1 MAGKSGRSINNVPES
16 PVKKMIFSWEGIL
29 VLLFIAVNIFCAMFS
44 EYYNLSSL
52 LRQMPVYLA
61 EVFMMLPM
69 AYILV
74 LGEIDISVG
83 AIVCLSATMSCIV
96 CNTNAPFIVV
106 EITALGV
113 GTICGAVNGFILT
126 KFQELPPMIVTLATQ
141 IIFRG
146 ISEIVLGSGGSI
158 SASNTDGFRAIGGKI
173 GNVPYILFLV
183 VILSVIFAVI
193 LGKSTFG
200 RRVYAIGTNRLTAY
214 YSGVHVQKIRFVIYT
229 LMGTI
234 SGLCALFL
242 MSSSFGANT
251 TTSNGFEMDA
261 IAMAVFG
268 GISSTG
274 GKGNIAGGL
283 ISAFIIV
290 CLRVGLGQRNIH
302 PQVILLIIGVLLAV
316 SLFLINNTISVAA
329 AFRRQECQIMRLIGA
344 TNFMIRAPFIVE
356 GVMIGL
362 IGALI
367 PLAGTYF
374 LYTKG
379 IVYLSERFHVLSN
392 LFYFV
397 PVGEIY
403 PLLIGAALI
412 LGVGIGFFGSFFTI
426 RKYMKV

>member
-96 CNTNAPFIVV
+96 CNANTPFIVV
-106 EITALGV
+106 VITALGV

-146 ISEIVLGSGGSI
+146 IAEIVLGSGGSI
-158 SASNTDGFRAIGGKI
+158 SVTNTEGFAALGGKVGRI
-173 GNVPYILFLV
+173 PYILFLV
-183 VILSVIFAVI
+183 LILGIIAAVI
-193 LGKSTFG
+193 LGKCTFG
-200 RRVYAIGTNRLTAY
+200 RRVYAIGTNRLAAY
-214 YSGVHVQKIRFVIYT
+214 YSGIHVQKIRFIIYT
-229 LMGTI
+229 IMGTV

-242 MSSSFGANT
+242 VSSSYGANT
-251 TTSNGFEMDA
+251 TTGNGFEMDA

-302 PQVILLIIGVLLAV
+302 PQVILLIIGVLLIAAVALPNIIGNVKKAV
-316 SLFLINNTISVAA
+316 S
-329 AFRRQECQIMRLIGA
+329 
-344 TNFMIRAPFIVE
+344 
-356 GVMIGL
+356 
-362 IGALI
+362 
-367 PLAGTYF
+367 
-374 LYTKG
+374 
-379 IVYLSERFHVLSN
+379 
-392 LFYFV
+392 
-397 PVGEIY
+397 
-403 PLLIGAALI
+403 
-412 LGVGIGFFGSFFTI
+412 
-426 RKYMKV
+426 MKKN

>member
-1 MAGKSGRSINNVPES
+1 MAGKSGRSINNVPEN
-16 PVKKMIFSWEGIL
+16 PMKHIIFSWEGIL
-29 VLLFIAVNIFCAMFS
+29 VILFILVNIFCASFS
-44 EYYNLSSL
+44 EFYNLKSV

-61 EVFMMLPM
+61 EVFMMFPR

-83 AIVCLSATMSCIV
+83 AIVCLSATLSCMV

-106 EITALGV
+106 VLTALVV
-113 GTICGAVNGFILT
+113 GALCGAVNGFILT
-126 KFQELPPMIVTLATQ
+126 RFKELPPMIVTLATQ

-214 YSGVHVQKIRFVIYT
+214 YSGVHVQKIRFIIYT
-229 LMGTI
+229 IMGTV

-242 MSSSFGANT
+242 VSSSYGANT
-251 TTSNGFEMDA
+251 TTGNGFEMDA

-274 GKGNIAGGL
+274 GKGNIAGGF

-290 CLRVGLGQRNIH
+290 CLRVGLGQRNVNA
-302 PQVILLIIGVLLAV
+302 QVILLIIGVLLIAAVALPNIIGNVKKAV
-316 SLFLINNTISVAA
+316 S
-329 AFRRQECQIMRLIGA
+329 
-344 TNFMIRAPFIVE
+344 
-356 GVMIGL
+356 
-362 IGALI
+362 
-367 PLAGTYF
+367 
-374 LYTKG
+374 
-379 IVYLSERFHVLSN
+379 
-392 LFYFV
+392 
-397 PVGEIY
+397 
-403 PLLIGAALI
+403 
-412 LGVGIGFFGSFFTI
+412 
-426 RKYMKV
+426 MKKN

>member
-1 MAGKSGRSINNVPES
+1 M
-16 PVKKMIFSWEGIL
+16 

-44 EYYNLSSL
+44 EYYNMSSL

-61 EVFMMLPM
+61 EVFMILPM

-106 EITALGV
+106 VITALGV

-158 SASNTDGFRAIGGKI
+158 SASNTDGFHAIGGKV
-173 GNVPYILFLV
+173 GDVPYILFLV

-214 YSGVHVQKIRFVIYT
+214 YSGVHVQKIRFIIYT
-229 LMGTI
+229 IMGTV

-242 MSSSFGANT
+242 VSSSYGANT
-251 TTSNGFEMDA
+251 TTGNGFEMDA

-274 GKGNIAGGL
+274 GKGNIAGGF

-290 CLRVGLGQRNIH
+290 CLRVGLGQRNVNA
-302 PQVILLIIGVLLAV
+302 QVILLIIGVLLIAAV
-316 SLFLINNTISVAA
+316 ALPNI
-329 AFRRQECQIMRLIGA
+329 IGNA
-344 TNFMIRAPFIVE
+344 KK
-356 GVMIGL
+356 
-362 IGALI
+362 AL
-367 PLAGTYF
+367 
-374 LYTKG
+374 
-379 IVYLSERFHVLSN
+379 S
-392 LFYFV
+392 
-397 PVGEIY
+397 
-403 PLLIGAALI
+403 
-412 LGVGIGFFGSFFTI
+412 
-426 RKYMKV
+426 MKKN

>member
-1 MAGKSGRSINNVPES
+1 MAGKYGRSINNVPES

-96 CNTNAPFIVV
+96 CNANAPFIVV
-106 EITALGV
+106 VITALGV

-214 YSGVHVQKIRFVIYT
+214 YSGVHVQKIRFIIYT
-229 LMGTI
+229 IMGTV

-242 MSSSFGANT
+242 VSSSYGANT
-251 TTSNGFEMDA
+251 TTGNGFEMDA

-274 GKGNIAGGL
+274 GKGNIAGGF

-290 CLRVGLGQRNIH
+290 CLRVGLGQRNVNA
-302 PQVILLIIGVLLAV
+302 QVILLIIGVLLIAAVALPNIIGNVKKAV
-316 SLFLINNTISVAA
+316 S
-329 AFRRQECQIMRLIGA
+329 
-344 TNFMIRAPFIVE
+344 
-356 GVMIGL
+356 
-362 IGALI
+362 
-367 PLAGTYF
+367 
-374 LYTKG
+374 
-379 IVYLSERFHVLSN
+379 
-392 LFYFV
+392 
-397 PVGEIY
+397 
-403 PLLIGAALI
+403 
-412 LGVGIGFFGSFFTI
+412 
-426 RKYMKV
+426 MKKN

>member
-52 LRQMPVYLA
+52 ASSDAGLSGRGIYDAADGIHPGTWRDRYLRGCDRL
-61 EVFMMLPM
+61 
-69 AYILV
+69 
-74 LGEIDISVG
+74 
-83 AIVCLSATMSCIV
+83 LSATMSCIV
-96 CNTNAPFIVV
+96 CNANAPFIVV
-106 EITALGV
+106 VITALGV

-214 YSGVHVQKIRFVIYT
+214 YSGVHVQKIRFIIYT
-229 LMGTI
+229 IMGTV

-242 MSSSFGANT
+242 VSSSYGANT
-251 TTSNGFEMDA
+251 TTGNGFEMDA

-274 GKGNIAGGL
+274 GKGNIAGGF

-290 CLRVGLGQRNIH
+290 CLRVGLGQRNVNA
-302 PQVILLIIGVLLAV
+302 QVILLIIGLLLIAAVALPNIIGNVKKAV
-316 SLFLINNTISVAA
+316 S
-329 AFRRQECQIMRLIGA
+329 
-344 TNFMIRAPFIVE
+344 
-356 GVMIGL
+356 
-362 IGALI
+362 
-367 PLAGTYF
+367 
-374 LYTKG
+374 
-379 IVYLSERFHVLSN
+379 
-392 LFYFV
+392 
-397 PVGEIY
+397 
-403 PLLIGAALI
+403 
-412 LGVGIGFFGSFFTI
+412 
-426 RKYMKV
+426 MKKN

>member
-1 MAGKSGRSINNVPES
+1 MAGKSGRSINNVPKS
-16 PVKKMIFSWEGIL
+16 PVKQMIFSWEGIL
-29 VLLFIAVNIFCAMFS
+29 VLLFIAVNIFCANFS
-44 EYYNLSSL
+44 EFYNLKSL

-61 EVFMMLPM
+61 EIFLMLPM

-96 CNTNAPFIVV
+96 CNANAPFIVV
-106 EITALGV
+106 VITALGV

-214 YSGVHVQKIRFVIYT
+214 YSGVHVQKIRFIIYT
-229 LMGTI
+229 IMGTV

-242 MSSSFGANT
+242 VSSSYGANT
-251 TTSNGFEMDA
+251 TTGNGFEMDA

-302 PQVILLIIGVLLAV
+302 PQVILLIIGVLL
-316 SLFLINNTISVAA
+316 
-329 AFRRQECQIMRLIGA
+329 IGA
-344 TNFMIRAPFIVE
+344 V
-356 GVMIGL
+356 
-362 IGALI
+362 ALPNI
-367 PLAGTYF
+367 I
-374 LYTKG
+374 K
-379 IVYLSERFHVLSN
+379 
-392 LFYFV
+392 
-397 PVGEIY
+397 EIQKK
-403 PLLIGAALI
+403 AKTA
-412 LGVGIGFFGSFFTI
+412 
-426 RKYMKV
+426 K